1 MNHRRALGIWAALL
15 GVMVSLLAAWPAAA
29 GDVTEEDLV
38 AARERLRE
46 VQALLEDQV
55 DRYDEVVAEEAVL
68 HDRLER
74 LLVELSSRERDV
86 VLARRTARDRATEM
100 YMTAGAASAF
110 VITDDVSTL
119 PARYVYLESVSQTD
133 RELVNRLETSRRDY
147 EQQQA
152 LVDAAA
158 AEQTALREEMEALLD
173 EIYGE
178 LETANAEYR
187 AVKDAWD
194 VQEAERLRIEEE
206 ERRRQE
212 FLATSTTTT
221 TRPPITT
228 TSTPNSPGTTPP
240 PATTTT
246 TQGATTTVP
255 SSTTSTTV
263 VDLPQSPGAMACPV
277 DGATTF
283 TDSWGAPRPGGRTHK
298 GVDMLAAYGTPL
310 VAIESGFIWSPNWS
324 SSGGLGLYIRADG
337 GDIWY
342 YAHLS
347 SLATGVVDGLRV
359 EAGQRVGYVG
369 TSGNATVPHL
379 HLGWQPDGGAY
390 ANPYPIVLELCG

>member
-1 MNHRRALGIWAALL
+1 MSGHRALALWFSL
-15 GVMVSLLAAWPAAA
+15 VAMVISLLSALPASA
-29 GDVTEEDLV
+29 GDIAEEDLI

-46 VQALLEDQV
+46 VQRLLEDQV
-55 DRYDEVVAEEAVL
+55 DRYDEVVAAEAVL
-68 HDRLER
+68 HDRLQR
-74 LLVELSSRERDV
+74 LLVDLSAREREV
-86 VLARRTARDRATEM
+86 VLARRTARDRAAEM
-100 YMTAGAASAF
+100 YMTAGAAATNL
-110 VITDDVSTL
+110 ITDDVSTL

-133 RELVNRLETSRRDY
+133 RDLINRLETSRRDY

-152 LVDAAA
+152 LVDEAA
-158 AEQTALREEMEALLD
+158 AEQTALRQEMETLLD
-173 EIYGE
+173 EIYEE

-187 AVKDAWD
+187 ATKDAWD
-194 VQEAERLRIEEE
+194 AQQAERLRIEEE
-206 ERRRQE
+206 ERRREE
-212 FLATSTTTT
+212 FLATSTTT
-221 TRPPITT
+221 RPPTT
-228 TSTPNSPGTTPP
+228 TTAAPPSPGTAPP
-240 PATTTT
+240 STTTTT
-246 TQGATTTVP
+246 TQGSTTTVP
-255 SSTTSTTV
+255 SPTTSTTV
-263 VDLPQSPGAMACPV
+263 IELPQSPGAMVCPV

-283 TDSWGAPRPGGRTHK
+283 TDTWGAPRPGGRTHK

-324 SSGGLGLYIRADG
+324 SAGGLGLYIRADS

-347 SLATGVVDGLRV
+347 SFAAGVVDGLRV

-390 ANPYPIVLELCG
+390 ANPYPIVKELCG

>member
-1 MNHRRALGIWAALL
+1 MSRRRALALWSAL
-15 GVMVSLLAAWPAAA
+15 VALMASLLTALPAAA
-29 GDVTEEDLV
+29 GDVTEEEVV
-38 AARERLRE
+38 AAREQLRE
-46 VQALLEDQV
+46 VQARLEEQV

-68 HDRLER
+68 HDRLQR
-74 LLVELSSRERDV
+74 LLVELSARERDV
-86 VLARRTARDRATEM
+86 VLARRTARDRAAEM
-100 YMTAGAASAF
+100 YMTAGSAATN

-147 EQQQA
+147 QQQQA

-158 AEQTALREEMEALLD
+158 AEQTALRQEMETLLD
-173 EIYGE
+173 EIYEE

-187 AVKDAWD
+187 AIRDAWD
-194 VQEAERLRIEEE
+194 AEEAERIRIADE

-221 TRPPITT
+221 APPTTTTTPITPAT
-228 TSTPNSPGTTPP
+228 TQPP

-246 TQGATTTVP
+246 QAPTTTIAT
-255 SSTTSTTV
+255 SSTSTTV
-263 VDLPQSPGAMACPV
+263 IVLPQSPTGMACPV

-283 TDSWGAPRPGGRTHK
+283 TDSWGAPRSGGRTHK

-310 VAIESGFIWSPNWS
+310 VAIESGYIWSPNWHS
-324 SSGGLGLYIRADG
+324 DGGLGLYIR
-337 GDIWY
+337 GDSGDVWY

-347 SLATGVVDGLRV
+347 AYVSGLVDGLRV
-359 EAGQRVGYVG
+359 EVGQRVGYVG
-369 TSGNATVPHL
+369 TSGNANVPHL